1 MPFTLAM
8 LEMLSEGD
16 RRELEAAC
24 MTQHFQAGAFVFHA
38 RAPADAMHT
47 IIEGH
52 FAVRTP
58 GPDGSATMIA
68 VLGPGDT
75 FGEVGLVAQDK
86 RRTAAISSL
95 DGGRTLVLQHERFH
109 ALCQARPQVR
119 RVVEQLLADHVDRLT
134 KLLGEALYSDADTR
148 VLRRLATL
156 ANTYAHTGGEVML
169 TQSELGQLSGA
180 SRATVSRVLRE
191 QEARG
196 TIRRRRGS
204 VQVLDVAALLAVKRP
219 PPG

>member
-16 RRELEAAC
+16 RREIEAAC
-24 MTQHFQAGAFVFHA
+24 VTQNFQAGAFVFHA
-38 RAPADAMHT
+38 GAPADALHT

-75 FGEVGLVAQDK
+75 FGEVGLVAQDR

-95 DGGRTLVLQHERFH
+95 DGGRTLVLSHERFQAICH
-109 ALCQARPQVR
+109 ARPQLR
-119 RVVEQLLADHVDRLT
+119 RVVEQLLADHVARLT
-134 KLLGEALYSDADTR
+134 KLLIEALYADADTR

-156 ANTYAHTGGEVML
+156 ANTYGHNGAEVML
-169 TQSELGQLSGA
+169 TQDELGQLSGA
-180 SRATVSRVLRE
+180 SRATVNRVLRE

-196 TIRRRRGS
+196 TIRLGRGS
-204 VQVLDVAALLAVKRP
+204 VRVLDIAALLEAKQP
-219 PPG
+219 PPR

>member
-16 RRELEAAC
+16 RREVEAAC
-24 MTQHFQAGAFVFHA
+24 VTQHFQAGAFVFHA
-38 RAPADAMHT
+38 GAPADALHT

-75 FGEVGLVAQDK
+75 FGEVGLVAQDR

-95 DGGRTLVLQHERFH
+95 DGGRTLVLSHERFH
-109 ALCQARPQVR
+109 ALCHARPQLR
-119 RVVEQLLADHVDRLT
+119 RVVEQLLADHVARLT
-134 KLLGEALYSDADTR
+134 KLLIEALYADADTR

-156 ANTYAHTGGEVML
+156 ANTYGHTGAEVML
-169 TQSELGQLSGA
+169 TQDELGQLSGA
-180 SRATVSRVLRE
+180 SRATVNRVLRE

-196 TIRRRRGS
+196 TIRLGRGS
-204 VQVLDVAALLAVKRP
+204 VRVLDIAALLAAKEP
-219 PPG
+219 PPR

>member
-8 LEMLSEGD
+8 LEMLGEGD

-24 MTQHFQAGAFVFHA
+24 VTQHFQAGAFVFHA
-38 RAPADAMHT
+38 GAPADALHT
-47 IIEGH
+47 IIDGH

-75 FGEVGLVAQDK
+75 FGEVGLVAQDR

-95 DGGRTLVLQHERFH
+95 DGGRTLVLSHERFH
-109 ALCQARPQVR
+109 ALCHARPQLR
-119 RVVEQLLADHVDRLT
+119 RVVEQLLADHVARLT
-134 KLLGEALYSDADTR
+134 KLLIEALYADADTR

-156 ANTYAHTGGEVML
+156 ANTYTGAEVLL
-169 TQSELGQLSGA
+169 TQDELGQLSGA
-180 SRATVSRVLRE
+180 SRATVNRVLRE

-196 TIRRRRGS
+196 TIRLGRGS
-204 VQVLDVAALLAVKRP
+204 VRVLDPAALLEAT
-219 PPG
+219 

>member
-16 RRELEAAC
+16 RREIEAAC
-24 MTQHFQAGAFVFHA
+24 VTQNFQAGAFVFHA
-38 RAPADAMHT
+38 GAPADALHT

-75 FGEVGLVAQDK
+75 FGEVGLVAQDR

-95 DGGRTLVLQHERFH
+95 DGGRTLVLSHERFH
-109 ALCQARPQVR
+109 ALCHARPQLR
-119 RVVEQLLADHVDRLT
+119 RVVEQLLADHVARLT
-134 KLLGEALYSDADTR
+134 KLLIEALYADADTR

-156 ANTYAHTGGEVML
+156 ANTYTGAEVLL
-169 TQSELGQLSGA
+169 TQDELGQLSGA
-180 SRATVSRVLRE
+180 SRATVNRVLRE

-196 TIRRRRGS
+196 TIRLGRGS
-204 VQVLDVAALLAVKRP
+204 VRVLDPAALLEAT
-219 PPG
+219 